1 MARVVA
7 PDLVSLRKFVA
18 PEFIFGVGAM
28 GLFERYL
35 VNLDVRRP
43 FLVSDPGVHA
53 AGWTQV
59 VVEGIER
66 QGLAYTLFEDVT
78 PNPKDYEVA
87 AGVERFRANRC
98 DGIVVVGGG
107 SPIDCAKGIGIL
119 ASNGGEITDYEGV
132 DTISS
137 PIPPLLCIPTTAG
150 SSADVSQFAIITH
163 TVQQRKLAIVSKAV
177 VPDASLVD
185 PQTTLTM
192 DHDLTAAT
200 GLDALSHA
208 LESLASNA
216 SSSITDVHALRAIQL
231 IAATLPQVLER
242 PDDLELRTRQM
253 AASLHAGLAF
263 SNASLGIVHAMA
275 HALGGLHGMAHG
287 FCNAL
292 LLNACIRFNF
302 RAAAE
307 KYRRALSVL
316 DLPISGDDAA
326 DCATLTERLGRI
338 GPRRWDINPLH
349 GPVFDEATVKALA
362 ERAAADVC
370 LLTNPRQASVSDIVG
385 LYREVLPR

>member
-1 MARVVA
+1 MLRVFE

-28 GLFERYL
+28 GLFDRFL
-35 VNLDVRRP
+35 ANLGVRRP
-43 FLVSDPGVHA
+43 LLVSDPGVHA

-59 VVEGIER
+59 VAEGIKK
-66 QGLAYTLFEDVT
+66 QGLSYTLFEGVT
-78 PNPKDYEVA
+78 PNPKDHEVA
-87 AGVERFRANRC
+87 AGVECFRANRC

-107 SPIDCAKGIGIL
+107 SAIDCAKGIGIL
-119 ASNGGEITDYEGV
+119 ASNGGEIGDYEGV
-132 DTISS
+132 DTIAS

-163 TVQQRKLAIVSKAV
+163 TSQRRKFAIVSKAV
-177 VPDASLVD
+177 VPDVSLID

-200 GLDALSHA
+200 GVDALSHA

-216 SSSITDVHALRAIQL
+216 SSSITDVHALRAIEL
-231 IAATLPQVLER
+231 IAGTLPALIER

-253 AASLHAGLAF
+253 AASLHAGLSF

-275 HALGGLHGMAHG
+275 HAMGGLYGMAHG
-287 FCNAL
+287 FCNSAL
-292 LLNACIRFNF
+292 LNTCVRFNF
-302 RAAAE
+302 PSAAG
-307 KYRRALSVL
+307 KYRKALAALNV
-316 DLPISGDDAA
+316 PVSGDDAA
-326 DCATLTERLGRI
+326 DCATLTERLGKLV
-338 GPRRWDINPLH
+338 PERWDHNSLA
-349 GPVFDEATVKALA
+349 GPVFDAATVQALA

-370 LLTNPRQASVSDIVG
+370 LLTNPRQASVAEIAG
-385 LYREVLPR
+385 LYREVLP